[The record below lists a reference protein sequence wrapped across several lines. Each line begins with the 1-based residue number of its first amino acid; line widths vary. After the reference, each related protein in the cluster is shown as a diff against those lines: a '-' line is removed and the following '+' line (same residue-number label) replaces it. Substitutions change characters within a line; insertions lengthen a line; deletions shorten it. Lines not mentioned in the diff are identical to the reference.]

1 MASSLSPSVLARSK
15 LSGAS
20 QGQRLGV
27 SQQMGLGRS
36 LNRAANRSMPSVSCS
51 SIADVVAERKRSR
64 IDHDARALERTLA
77 ASKRSRNMLAETDFA
92 VAKDKIGIDRQGALS
107 RLRSHPVSAGAMRAV
122 ATAQA
127 MRIEIARIG
136 LCP

>member
-1 MASSLSPSVLARSK
+1 MASRPSVLRALE

-20 QGQRLGV
+20 QGQRLCV
-27 SQQMGLGRS
+27 SQQLGVGRFLES
-36 LNRAANRSMPSVSCS
+36 RGHPLDAAGVVLQHRH
-51 SIADVVAERKRSR
+51 VVAERKRGR
-64 IDHDARALERTLA
+64 IDHCARALERPLGRIEAVQKHVGRDRLA
-77 ASKRSRNMLAETDFA
+77 MG
-92 VAKDKIGIDRQGALS
+92 KDKIGIDRQGALR
-107 RLRSHPVSAGAMRAV
+107 RLDHVLVPAGAMRAV